1 MNVARL
7 LRPRLARCYATT
19 APPLHPPSARSSG
32 PPPDV
37 LQHGGTYGG
46 DGARSEGFGR
56 PGLRGGGLN
65 GPRGGTRGGGFGGP
79 NLRTGATPRF
89 GQDGNDSPAGGR
101 GGKGRPKRRRRGQDE
116 DDSTKS
122 LEQRGEEEDLEKRSP
137 DSLAFYTRSP
147 VYYDQLSQIETAVA
161 TARSAL
167 RRLELLPMPEFARK
181 SLPPSTIVW
190 KTMEEMS
197 GQFETRLRST
207 RYRRVVRALDE
218 LELYSRV
225 ANTAGCTRLAMGIDM
240 VLGMFQSGK
249 SELRAEARR
258 KREVTLDAL
267 GRSYTVGRR
276 KTSSARVWMIPTVHK
291 QSEDAVEEA
300 QTEAPPVTTSTILVN
315 NLPLSEFFPLPI
327 DRERITRPLKVAGV
341 LGAYNIFTLV
351 RGGGTT
357 GQSDAIA
364 HGIAKG
370 LVVHE
375 PQLDQILRKAQLLRR
390 DPRMVERKKPG
401 RAKARKGYTWVK
413 R

>member
-1 MNVARL
+1 
-7 LRPRLARCYATT
+7 
-19 APPLHPPSARSSG
+19 
-32 PPPDV
+32 
-37 LQHGGTYGG
+37 
-46 DGARSEGFGR
+46 
-56 PGLRGGGLN
+56 
-65 GPRGGTRGGGFGGP
+65 
-79 NLRTGATPRF
+79 
-89 GQDGNDSPAGGR
+89 
-101 GGKGRPKRRRRGQDE
+101 
-116 DDSTKS
+116 
-122 LEQRGEEEDLEKRSP
+122 
-137 DSLAFYTRSP
+137 
-147 VYYDQLSQIETAVA
+147 
-161 TARSAL
+161 
-167 RRLELLPMPEFARK
+167 
-181 SLPPSTIVW
+181 
-190 KTMEEMS
+190 
-197 GQFETRLRST
+197 
-207 RYRRVVRALDE
+207 
-218 LELYSRV
+218 
-225 ANTAGCTRLAMGIDM
+225 
-240 VLGMFQSGK
+240 MFQSGK

-276 KTSSARVWMIPTVHK
+276 KTSSARVWMIPT
-291 QSEDAVEEA
+291 
-300 QTEAPPVTTSTILVN
+300 APPVTTSTILVN

-370 LVVHE
+370 LAVHE